1 MTPVPRGTVLQKYI
15 VFEIFSVFGIFNP
28 DAWDRFFYNEIYT
41 YENTYTP

>member
-1 MTPVPRGTVLQKYI
+1 MTPVPRGTVLQKLI